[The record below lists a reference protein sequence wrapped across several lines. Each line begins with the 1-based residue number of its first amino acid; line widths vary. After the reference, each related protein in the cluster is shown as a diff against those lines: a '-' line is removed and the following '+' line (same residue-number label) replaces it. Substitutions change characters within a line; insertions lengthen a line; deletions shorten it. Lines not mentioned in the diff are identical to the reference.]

1 MDIISIYVCNFTI
14 YESFYK
20 CTLHVRLRQ
29 SKLELGLRVR
39 VRLLR
44 LYSVPHLPLPTRIK
58 HYLNLQSALQ
68 SL

>member
-1 MDIISIYVCNFTI
+1 MDMISIHVCNFTI

-20 CTLHVRLRQ
+20 CTLHIRLKQ
-29 SKLELGLRVR
+29 SKLGLRVR

-58 HYLNLQSALQ
+58 RYLNL
-68 SL
+68 

>member
-1 MDIISIYVCNFTI
+1 MDIISIHVCNFTI

-44 LYSVPHLPLPTRIK
+44 L
-58 HYLNLQSALQ
+58 
-68 SL
+68 